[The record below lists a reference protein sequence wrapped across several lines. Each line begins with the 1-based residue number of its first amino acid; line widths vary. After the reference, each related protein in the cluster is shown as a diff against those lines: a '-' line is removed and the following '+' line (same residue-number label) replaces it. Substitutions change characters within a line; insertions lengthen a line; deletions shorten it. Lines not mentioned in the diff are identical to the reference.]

1 MLLEAIQTFSNVF
14 NPTHTERPNLMN
26 TDTTIHPMRV
36 HVAMQAEILGRTIK
50 QIIGEPVRF
59 IDTASEADLIIFD
72 SVRKIEKDF
81 DKTKSYLCIWGVGGS
96 GYITKPANLPENV
109 TVVHGADLLT
119 NLLTLLS
126 DLSKKL
132 TPIADVVATSV
143 EEVIPTR
150 PDALRIL
157 VIDDTAKHIASAKK
171 GLAGH
176 RLTTATGYQEAME
189 LLGKEKF
196 DVVLTDLHLPM
207 SSKTMGDKFKLG
219 ELVPYGILLMIEA
232 ARQGAKKVAVVTDLS
247 HHDDPFSAAFDH
259 YSQFPISIEG
269 AKVRMLHARVSDEG
283 KDWAEALQLIAE

>member
-1 MLLEAIQTFSNVF
+1 MSTI
-14 NPTHTERPNLMN
+14 NPIR
-26 TDTTIHPMRV
+26 I
-36 HVAMQAEILGRTIK
+36 HVAFPESPLGKVIK
-50 QIIGEPVRF
+50 QILGAPVRF
-59 IDTASEADLIIFD
+59 VETQEEADLVLFTE
-72 SVRKIEKDF
+72 VRQIEKGF
-81 DKTKSYLCIWGVGGS
+81 DKKKSYAFLKTQPGS
-96 GYITKPANLPENV
+96 HPEMPENV
-109 TVVHGADLLT
+109 RV
-119 NLLTLLS
+119 
-126 DLSKKL
+126 
-132 TPIADVVATSV
+132 IADISLPVICQSISEVAATLAPAPASQEVSAEEPVV
-143 EEVIPTR
+143 ELLPN
-150 PDALRIL
+150 ALRIL

-207 SSKTMGDKFKLG
+207 SSQTMGDKFKLG

-259 YSQFPISIEG
+259 YSRFPISIES

-283 KDWAEALQLIAE
+283 KDWAEALQRIAE